1 MRICPIWN
9 VAVHKQAAI
18 YFLLFYKCD
27 SLPRCSACLFT
38 KDGRGMGKDRPY
50 MECCHAKAAQYF
62 LVGYKRDNSTMLAG
76 DIAQHLLLLK
86 GSMEWTTYGL

>member
-1 MRICPIWN
+1 
-9 VAVHKQAAI
+9 
-18 YFLLFYKCD
+18 
-27 SLPRCSACLFT
+27 
-38 KDGRGMGKDRPY
+38 MGKDRPY
-50 MECCHAKAAQYF
+50 MECCHAKAQYF